1 MGAFSEKSLF
11 EQGASLNDSFYSTG
25 SNARIGENPG
35 TFTSALKEKTQFKL
49 SFPVKN
55 KVKMLPNSSSIYYF
69 NVGQGQWNIPSR
81 AVSEL
86 NGFGSHV
93 SLDTRADLQL
103 VSSPYTRISL
113 GSSGSIFVEDEKLF
127 DTHGNCLGSGSL
139 HVFRASSFSDE
150 RRQKITEECFSSFNI
165 VKQDST
171 SKNLVL
177 DMPKSIQRNP
187 SYEVSNEEFFTLPI
201 DEPFLIEKVVF
212 EVPFCFGNGWFN
224 DKTALSLMTSSAGNF
239 TYGGD
244 FYPFK
249 DLVADSYET
258 PLGEAS
264 LEFVDV
270 ARSGSVSV
278 YNYGGP
284 GITLSLMSQKMYG
297 TGSIRDLICRGF
309 LTHIDDTD
317 RDMAYVPIVDGPVG
331 FHDFSNVWYQLT
343 PLGVDTSI
351 TSVDGLVSAS
361 YSGSNKFFTGSV
373 VVKSNVEVS
382 NGIRVIHTRNLFGT
396 PGVKDVSTYMYPSY
410 EASMQFVSRS
420 LDSSFIALNETVL
433 SGSSEAIL
441 TGIDPFGRGMTGFSP
456 SGGSIFGSEYVTAN
470 TDIIKKD
477 GRIKNTSYFSGSKR
491 SSILSTVSSSI
502 TFFNSSSYYRG
513 GNYLSYNLKIPTYYF
528 IGSRRESP
536 YLIYP
541 GEKITLAVSKNRPVF
556 LNFSANIPNLNSL
569 ATGKATILSSSFLSN
584 LGDSNG
590 HDVQLNTGSINITF
604 YGSYVRQGN
613 KYIP

>member
-1 MGAFSEKSLF
+1 MSAFSENSLF
-11 EQGASLNDSFYSTG
+11 EQGALSDPFYSSG
-25 SNARIGENPG
+25 SNARIGDTPG
-35 TFTSALKEKTQFKL
+35 TFTSALKEKTQFRL

-55 KVKMLPNSSSIYYF
+55 KIKMLPNSSSIYYF
-69 NVGQGQWNIPSR
+69 NIGQSQWSIPSR
-81 AVSEL
+81 STSEL
-86 NGFGSHV
+86 NGFGNHV

-103 VSSPYTRISL
+103 VSSPYTRVSF

-139 HVFRASSFSDE
+139 SVFRASSLSEE
-150 RRQKITEECFSSFNI
+150 RRQKINEECFSSLNI
-165 VKQDST
+165 VRQDST
-171 SKNLVL
+171 SKNLFL

-187 SYEVSNEEFFTLPI
+187 SYDISSEEFFTLPI
-201 DEPFLIEKVVF
+201 EEPFLIEKVVF

-224 DKTALSLMTSSAGNF
+224 DKTSLSLMTSSAGDF
-239 TYGGD
+239 TYGLD

-249 DLVADSYET
+249 DLVADNYQA
-258 PLGEAS
+258 PLGETY
-264 LEFVDV
+264 LEFMDV
-270 ARSGSVSV
+270 AKSGSVSV

-284 GITLSLMSQKMYG
+284 GITLSLMSQKSYG

-309 LTHIDDTD
+309 VTHIDDTV
-317 RDMAYVPIVDGPVG
+317 RDMTYVPIVDGPFG
-331 FHDFSNVWYQLT
+331 FHDFSNIWYQLT

-351 TSVDGLVSAS
+351 TSIDGLVSSS
-361 YSGSNKFFTGSV
+361 YSGNNKFFTGSV

-396 PGVKDVSTYMYPSY
+396 PGIKDVSTYTYPTF
-410 EASMQFVSRS
+410 EACMQFVSRS
-420 LDSSFIALNETVL
+420 LDSTFVPLND
-433 SGSSEAIL
+433 GSSETIL
-441 TGIDPFGRGMTGFSP
+441 TGIDSFGRGMTGFSP

-470 TDIIKKD
+470 TDVITKD
-477 GRIKNTSYFSGSKR
+477 GRIRNTSYFSGSKR
-491 SSILSTVSSSI
+491 NTILSTVSSSI
-502 TFFNSSSYYRG
+502 TFFNSGGYYGG
-513 GNYLSYNLKIPTYYF
+513 GNYLSYNIKIPTYYF

-541 GEKITLAVSKNRPVF
+541 GEKITLAATKNRPTF
-556 LNFSANIPNLNSL
+556 LNFRANIPDLSSL
-569 ATGKATILSSSFLSN
+569 TQGKAQILSSSFLMN
-584 LGDSNG
+584 LGDPNG